1 MLYHSLPRGLPFM
14 LICTLSACNA
24 VSEDR
29 MSTSGSNL
37 SPDYERLASTANETS
52 GLGGVALKLQP
63 IPTATTLSSSSGTLD
78 HATGA
83 TTINDGT
90 YTLVDPDGFT
100 ADGLLTDGVSTLF
113 STPAQGF
120 TGNYD
125 YARVYTHAYFVNSVP
140 FLSTGIYGVVTR
152 SEDMPTA
159 GSATLNGEAQASYFN
174 SATNFDLS
182 NGTSKVETN
191 FTDGTVD
198 VTTDQFEI
206 TNRDTGVSANVGFNG
221 IKITGMKIFGNQF
234 SGGTITTEQNW
245 RDVEIITDRAQESAL
260 GRFFGLTNSGQPDE
274 AGGIGYLRG
283 DDGSLTTIFLAD

>member
-1 MLYHSLPRGLPFM
+1 MLYHSLPRGLLFM

-234 SGGTITTEQNW
+234 SGGTITTEQNG

>member
-1 MLYHSLPRGLPFM
+1 M

-113 STPAQGF
+113 STPAQGGLRA
-120 TGNYD
+120 TMI
-125 YARVYTHAYFVNSVP
+125 THA
-140 FLSTGIYGVVTR
+140 STHMLI
-152 SEDMPTA
+152 S
-159 GSATLNGEAQASYFN
+159 STLYPSYQPEFMAS
-174 SATNFDLS
+174 
-182 NGTSKVETN
+182 
-191 FTDGTVD
+191 
-198 VTTDQFEI
+198 
-206 TNRDTGVSANVGFNG
+206 
-221 IKITGMKIFGNQF
+221 
-234 SGGTITTEQNW
+234 
-245 RDVEIITDRAQESAL
+245 
-260 GRFFGLTNSGQPDE
+260 
-274 AGGIGYLRG
+274 
-283 DDGSLTTIFLAD
+283 

>member
-1 MLYHSLPRGLPFM
+1 M

-234 SGGTITTEQNW
+234 SGGTITTEQNG

>member
-1 MLYHSLPRGLPFM
+1 
-14 LICTLSACNA
+14 
-24 VSEDR
+24 

-37 SPDYERLASTANETS
+37 SSDYERLASTANETS

-78 HATGA
+78 HTTGA

-234 SGGTITTEQNW
+234 SGGTITTEQNG

>member
-1 MLYHSLPRGLPFM
+1 M

-191 FTDGTVD
+191 FADGTVD

-234 SGGTITTEQNW
+234 SGGTITTEQNG